1 MSATQISG
9 KLALYGWARIR
20 FAAALLAGL
29 TAAQAVATLHVAQ
42 SNRLLAARMTAVAD
56 AGYLPVPNRITIDT
70 LDALGPAMGGGLF
83 FTATVGAM
91 ITLLTIL
98 AALAFQAPLHRDRWF
113 VTAGLG
119 LVWIGAV
126 VSQNLDG
133 FNPWASAYFLVIPIV
148 VFPLARRAAEGA
160 RLRLVPI
167 LCHLVVLAI
176 LAGLG
181 TGYMTARTFS
191 EIRNRFLLS
200 TSAGLAVHDFYYRYT
215 LYPAEAFK
223 SKGQKLIRT
232 SRFTPGSD
240 PAAVERIKP
249 RLISRDYLV
258 IDAPD
263 APVDLSLSVTENAVI
278 LGEPLDLAVGVSV
291 SEFLR
296 SPDHYLD
303 AYSEATD
310 RNTALREFTFISLIT
325 VTGLVAYLLVYAPA
339 RLVAG
344 VFLSSNRAAVVGAGV
359 CLAAG
364 LAVLAAAEY
373 RTPGPPLEPAA
384 AVQALHS
391 PELDLRVAALQTLAQ
406 QRIEIDGRFDWPKLL
421 TSPHVVERYWL
432 VHAFMVSRSEATL
445 AGLYKLARDDH
456 IGVAYQ
462 ACAGLRLR
470 KDRKAIPVLRGVV
483 TNSLHWYVQGYAYRA
498 MKALGWRQTG
508 SS

>member
-1 MSATQISG
+1 MSLDSR
-9 KLALYGWARIR
+9 RIR
-20 FAAALLAGL
+20 FVAALLAGL
-29 TAAQAVATLHVAQ
+29 TAAQVVATIHVAQ
-42 SNRLLAARMTAVAD
+42 SNRNLAARMTAVAD
-56 AGYLPVPNRITIDT
+56 AGYLPVPNRMTIDT
-70 LDALGPAMGGGLF
+70 LDALGSAVGGGLF

-98 AALAFQAPLHRDRWF
+98 AALAFQVPLHRDRRIAM
-113 VTAGLG
+113 VCLA
-119 LVWIGAV
+119 LVWLGAIV
-126 VSQNLDG
+126 NQNIDG
-133 FNPWASAYFLVIPIV
+133 FNPWASAYFLVIPMV
-148 VFPLARRAAEGA
+148 VFPPAHRAAEGV
-160 RLRLVPI
+160 RPRLVPI

-200 TSAGLAVHDFYYRYT
+200 TPAGLAVHDFYYRYT

-223 SKGQKLIRT
+223 STGQKLIRAC
-232 SRFTPGSD
+232 RFAPGSD
-240 PAAVERIKP
+240 PAAVERMKP

-258 IDAPD
+258 IDAPG
-263 APVDLSLSVTENAVI
+263 APVDLPLSVTEGAVI
-278 LGEPLDLAVGVSV
+278 LGDTLDLAVGASV
-291 SEFLR
+291 REFLR
-296 SPDHYLD
+296 SPDQYLD
-303 AYSEATD
+303 AHSEATD
-310 RNTALREFTFISLIT
+310 RNAALREFTFISLVT
-325 VTGLVAYLLVYAPA
+325 VTGLVAYLVVYAPA

-344 VFLSSNRAAVVGAGV
+344 FFLSANRAAVVGAVV
-359 CLAAG
+359 CLAVG

-373 RTPGPPLEPAA
+373 RSPGPPLEPAA

-391 PELDLRVAALQTLAQ
+391 PELDLRVAALRTVAQ
-406 QRIEIDGRFDWPKLL
+406 QRIEIDGRFDWAKLL

-432 VHAFMVSRSEATL
+432 VHAFMASRSEATL
-445 AGLYKLARDDH
+445 AGLYTLARDDH

-483 TNSLHWYVQGYAYRA
+483 TTSPHWYVQGYAYRA

-508 SS
+508 ST